1 MLKKR
6 SVISS
11 NKKKST
17 GKRRRK
23 KLKNVKNKRV
33 YFKGLLFVL
42 LSPFFWL
49 FKKLWPLMW
58 RLFIFSLLIF
68 GGIALYTYLSLPNY
82 KNLVDGRSRGSVT
95 FLDKN
100 GDNFAWRGDQLG
112 EIITSQSIPS
122 RLKHAIISTED
133 KRFYKH
139 FGVSPRGVLGAIKTN
154 LLAGRSP
161 LKGHGGSTITQQTAK
176 LICLGKEFD
185 SKRWKSERAY
195 EAECRRSTKTRK
207 IKEAFFAVIM
217 EFRYTK
223 NEILSI
229 YMNRAYL
236 GAGTRG
242 FQAASQRYFGISS
255 SKLDIS
261 QAAMLAGLLKAPSTY
276 APTTNLQKAQSRA
289 KLVIN
294 LMYAQNYITTKE
306 KNAALKK
313 PAVLSNKIGSQNSGY
328 FVDWVMNTIPSFLT
342 RKTVEDVVI
351 KTTYDSL
358 IQKKAEDALER
369 VLKNN
374 LREDSLAEVAVVILS
389 PNGAVRGM
397 IGGRKKNRVGSF
409 NRAAQ
414 AKRQTGSI
422 FKPFVYATALENG
435 YQYNSILEDSPV
447 TISLSDSENWS
458 PQNYSRDYIGKT
470 TLTDS
475 MRLSIN
481 TIPVKLS
488 ENIGRE
494 KIINTARK
502 LGLYN
507 NLKNTPAISLGT
519 SEHTLLEIT
528 GAYASILNSGN
539 YIKPY
544 GIKELRLKDSGEPL
558 MRKSP
563 KLEEKILTQETSEQL
578 IYMMYRTIQ
587 DGTGTRAKISHL
599 EAAGKTGTTQDQRD
613 AWFIG
618 FTSNYIVGV
627 WLGNDYNKPLQ
638 GVTGGGLPAEIWKEI
653 ILNISKGSSSG
664 PLPMTRPERKPTIKN
679 GVYTQR
685 DINKKFNIFRSLKNL
700 LKRQ

>member
-6 SVISS
+6 SVSSS

-139 FGVSPRGVLGAIKTN
+139 FGVSPRGILGAIKTN

-185 SKRWKSERAY
+185 SKKWESERAY

-313 PAVLSNKIGSQNSGY
+313 PAILSNKIGSQNSGY

-507 NLKNTPAISLGT
+507 NLKNNPAISLGT

-653 ILNISKGSSSG
+653 VLNISKGSSSG

-685 DINKKFNIFRSLKNL
+685 DINKKFNIFRSLKKL